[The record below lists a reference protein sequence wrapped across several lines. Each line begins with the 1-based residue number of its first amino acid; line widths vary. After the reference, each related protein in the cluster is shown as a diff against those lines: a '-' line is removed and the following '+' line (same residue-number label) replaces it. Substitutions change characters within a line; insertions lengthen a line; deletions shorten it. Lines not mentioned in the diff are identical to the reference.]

1 MNLTHEDLNGLL
13 EKSASTIRDL
23 QSQLAEK
30 DAQLARFT
38 RTEQAQKI
46 ASSAVERGMVGPD
59 EANDYAAQLVD
70 SGDDLDSLQSAVD
83 MVAPTAPLGALKKT
97 ASEHDGEMTPEKR
110 FEIGLLSA

>member
-46 ASSAVERGMVGPD
+46 ASSAVERGMVGP
-59 EANDYAAQLVD
+59 NDYAAQLVD